1 MVVSFAV
8 LPWVVTYPTLFPQE
22 RCVTTLKTAA
32 QETSH
37 QFSDHVI
44 EIFRFEDEEEY
55 KLRTRFNLKF
65 CGVISI
71 NVHPRQDRRCK
82 SALLFSLW
90 KEAKPFPDPKIM
102 NELLTVENF

>member
-1 MVVSFAV
+1 MEVSFAV

-22 RCVTTLKTAA
+22 RCVTTLKTVA

-44 EIFRFEDEEEY
+44 EILRFEGEEEY

-65 CGVISI
+65 CRVISI
-71 NVHPRQDRRCK
+71 NIHPRQDRQV
-82 SALLFSLW
+82 S
-90 KEAKPFPDPKIM
+90 
-102 NELLTVENF
+102 TVIQFMEGG

>member
-55 KLRTRFNLKF
+55 KLKTRFNLKF
-65 CGVISI
+65 CRIISKNI
-71 NVHPRQDRRCK
+71 HPRK
-82 SALLFSLW
+82 LFKTYFFNRQVS
-90 KEAKPFPDPKIM
+90 
-102 NELLTVENF
+102 TVIQC

>member
-8 LPWVVTYPTLFPQE
+8 DLWVVTYPTLFPQE

-44 EIFRFEDEEEY
+44 EIFRLGVRGGIQVKDEIQIKVLPRNLNKY
-55 KLRTRFNLKF
+55 TPQTRQTSQH
-65 CGVISI
+65 CYSVYG
-71 NVHPRQDRRCK
+71 RRL
-82 SALLFSLW
+82 SLF
-90 KEAKPFPDPKIM
+90 PIPK
-102 NELLTVENF
+102 

>member
-1 MVVSFAV
+1 M
-8 LPWVVTYPTLFPQE
+8 
-22 RCVTTLKTAA
+22 TTLKTAA

-44 EIFRFEDEEEY
+44 EILKFEDEEEY

-65 CGVISI
+65 CCVISI
-71 NVHPRQDRRCK
+71 NIHPRQERDK
-82 SALLFSLW
+82 SALLFSLR
-90 KEAKPFPDPKIM
+90 KEAKPFPDRKIM

>member
-71 NVHPRQDRRCK
+71 NIHPRQDRRCK

-102 NELLTVENF
+102 NELQTVENF

>member
-8 LPWVVTYPTLFPQE
+8 LPWFVTYPTLFPQE

-55 KLRTRFNLKF
+55 KLRTRFNLKLS
-65 CGVISI
+65 GVISMNI
-71 NVHPRQDRRCK
+71 HPRQDRQV
-82 SALLFSLW
+82 S
-90 KEAKPFPDPKIM
+90 
-102 NELLTVENF
+102 TVIQFMKGG

>member
-8 LPWVVTYPTLFPQE
+8 IPWVVTYPTLFPQE

-44 EIFRFEDEEEY
+44 EILRFEDEEEY

-65 CGVISI
+65 CRIISKNI
-71 NVHPRQDRRCK
+71 HPRQDRRCK
-82 SALLFSLW
+82 SALLFSLS

-102 NELLTVENF
+102 NELQTVENF

>member
-32 QETSH
+32 RETSH

-55 KLRTRFNLKF
+55 KLRTRFNLKLS
-65 CGVISI
+65 GVISMNI
-71 NVHPRQDRRCK
+71 HPRQDRQV
-82 SALLFSLW
+82 S
-90 KEAKPFPDPKIM
+90 
-102 NELLTVENF
+102 TVIQFMKGG

>member
-32 QETSH
+32 QEISH

-65 CGVISI
+65 CRIISKNI
-71 NVHPRQDRRCK
+71 HPRK
-82 SALLFSLW
+82 LFKKYFFNRQVS
-90 KEAKPFPDPKIM
+90 
-102 NELLTVENF
+102 TVIQFTEGG